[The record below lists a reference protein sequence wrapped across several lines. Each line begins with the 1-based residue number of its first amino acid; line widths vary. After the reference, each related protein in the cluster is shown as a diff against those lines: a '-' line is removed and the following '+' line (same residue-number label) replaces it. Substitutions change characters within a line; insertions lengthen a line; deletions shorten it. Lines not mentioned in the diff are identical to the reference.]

1 MATKE
6 QARIRRGSKTK
17 AVIRQSGRPRLV
29 VHRSACHIYAQI
41 VVPGEHVDRVL
52 VSCSSLEKEVRK
64 TLKGNKVERA
74 LQVGKILG
82 QRAKEINVI
91 EVAFDRSGYK
101 YHGRVK
107 ALATGARE
115 ALTF

>member
-1 MATKE
+1 MATKKR
-6 QARIRRGSKTK
+6 ARIRRGSKTK

-29 VHRSACHIYAQI
+29 VHRSSCQIYAQI
-41 VVPGEHVDRVL
+41 VVSGDSGDRVL
-52 VSCSSLEKEVRK
+52 VACSSLEKDVRD

-74 LQVGKILG
+74 FQVGQLLG
-82 QRAKEINVI
+82 QRAKELNVV

-107 ALATGARE
+107 ALADGARE
-115 ALTF
+115 ALDF

>member
-17 AVIRQSGRPRLV
+17 AVIHRSGRPRLV
-29 VHRSACHIYAQI
+29 VYRSACQIYAQI
-41 VVPGEHVDRVL
+41 VVPGENGDRVL
-52 VSCSSLEKEVRK
+52 VSCSSLEKDLRK

-74 LQVGKILG
+74 FQIGQLLG
-82 QRAKEINVI
+82 QRAKEKDLL

-107 ALATGARE
+107 ALAEGARE
-115 ALTF
+115 TLTF

>member
-1 MATKE
+1 MATKA

-17 AVIRQSGRPRLV
+17 AVIRRSGRPRLV
-29 VHRSACHIYAQI
+29 VHRSSCQIYAQI
-41 VVPGEHVDRVL
+41 VVPGDNGDRVL
-52 VSCSSLEKEVRK
+52 VSCSSLEKDVRK

-74 LQVGKILG
+74 FQVGQLLG
-82 QRAKEINVI
+82 QRAKALDVS

-107 ALATGARE
+107 ALADGARE
-115 ALTF
+115 TLIF

>member
-6 QARIRRGSKTK
+6 RARIRRGSKTK
-17 AVIRQSGRPRLV
+17 AVIRRSGRPRLV
-29 VHRSACHIYAQI
+29 VYRSACQIYAQI
-41 VVPGEHVDRVL
+41 VVSGEKGDRVL

-74 LQVGKILG
+74 LQVGQLLG
-82 QRAKEINVI
+82 QRAKALDVI

-107 ALATGARE
+107 ALADGARE

>member
-6 QARIRRGSKTK
+6 RARIRRGSKTK

-29 VHRSACHIYAQI
+29 VHRSSCQIYAQI
-41 VVPGEHVDRVL
+41 VMPGENGDRVL
-52 VSCSSLEKEVRK
+52 VACSSLEKDVRK
-64 TLKGNKVERA
+64 KLKGNKVERA
-74 LQVGKILG
+74 FQVGQLLG
-82 QRAKEINVI
+82 QRAKELNVV

-107 ALATGARE
+107 ALADGARE
-115 ALTF
+115 ALDF

>member
-6 QARIRRGSKTK
+6 RARIRRGSKTK
-17 AVIRQSGRPRLV
+17 AVIRRSGRPRLV
-29 VHRSACHIYAQI
+29 VHRSACQIYAQI
-41 VVPGEHVDRVL
+41 VVSEEKGDRVI
-52 VSCSSLEKEVRK
+52 VSCSSLEKDVRK

-74 LQVGKILG
+74 LQIGQLLG
-82 QRAKEINVI
+82 QRAKALDVI

-107 ALATGARE
+107 ALADGARE

>member
-17 AVIRQSGRPRLV
+17 AVIQKSGRPRLV
-29 VHRSACHIYAQI
+29 VYRSACQIYAQI
-41 VVPGEHVDRVL
+41 VVPEEKGDRVL
-52 VSCSSLEKEVRK
+52 VSCSSLEKSLRD

-74 LQVGKILG
+74 FQVGQLLG
-82 QRAKEINVI
+82 QRAKEMNVI

-107 ALATGARE
+107 ALADGARE

>member
-6 QARIRRGSKTK
+6 RARIRRGSKTK
-17 AVIRQSGRPRLV
+17 AVICRSGRPRLV
-29 VHRSACHIYAQI
+29 VYRSASQIYAQI
-41 VVPGEHVDRVL
+41 VVPTEKGDRVL
-52 VSCSSLEKEVRK
+52 VSCSSLERDARK
-64 TLKGNKVERA
+64 TIKGNKVERA
-74 LQVGKILG
+74 FQVGQLLG
-82 QRAKEINVI
+82 QRAKALDLV

-107 ALATGARE
+107 ALADGARE